1 MASQNGIFYGRVD
14 SAITSGFGDDES
26 ATAVQ
31 NPTSKSQGSSSSNTA
46 QSQAYDTTPA
56 SSTQAPFRY
65 QRPSFLDDFDFTAES
80 HTKDRRSELLWKK
93 MRTSSGVPLIAA
105 LGRSTTLGLLNP
117 SSFALN
123 AAIAHVFA
131 TESTGMKIYL
141 ARSMIGFKKIRI
153 SVATWSLKMKGG
165 RRLKQLKQ
173 LKKRQIGTSLAVH
186 I

>member
-1 MASQNGIFYGRVD
+1 
-14 SAITSGFGDDES
+14 
-26 ATAVQ
+26 
-31 NPTSKSQGSSSSNTA
+31 
-46 QSQAYDTTPA
+46 
-56 SSTQAPFRY
+56 
-65 QRPSFLDDFDFTAES
+65 
-80 HTKDRRSELLWKK
+80 

-105 LGRSTTLGLLNP
+105 LGRSMTLGLLSP

-153 SVATWSLKMKGG
+153 SVATWSLKMRGG

-173 LKKRQIGTSLAVH
+173 LKKRQIGTSLAGSSPKKRLKLSAKRRRIRERESESERDRRVNENENENERDRS
-186 I
+186 IKRGDES

>member
-1 MASQNGIFYGRVD
+1 
-14 SAITSGFGDDES
+14 
-26 ATAVQ
+26 
-31 NPTSKSQGSSSSNTA
+31 
-46 QSQAYDTTPA
+46 
-56 SSTQAPFRY
+56 
-65 QRPSFLDDFDFTAES
+65 
-80 HTKDRRSELLWKK
+80 

-165 RRLKQLKQ
+165 RRLKQLK
-173 LKKRQIGTSLAVH
+173 KRQIGTSLAGSSPKKRLKLSAKRCRIRERESESERDRRVNENENERDRR
-186 I
+186 IRKGDES

>member
-1 MASQNGIFYGRVD
+1 
-14 SAITSGFGDDES
+14 
-26 ATAVQ
+26 
-31 NPTSKSQGSSSSNTA
+31 
-46 QSQAYDTTPA
+46 
-56 SSTQAPFRY
+56 
-65 QRPSFLDDFDFTAES
+65 
-80 HTKDRRSELLWKK
+80 

-153 SVATWSLKMKGG
+153 SVATWSLKMRGG

-173 LKKRQIGTSLAVH
+173 LKKRQIGTSLAGSSPKKGLKLSAKRRRIRERESESERDRRVNENENERDRS
-186 I
+186 IKRGDES